1 MNEALVAGSVA
12 MIASRL
18 QIGDIDLE
26 LHRGGAGQTLLFL
39 HGGGG
44 FDPRAPFVADLARHF
59 DVVAPLHPGFGSSSL
74 PFWVDSVDDFV
85 HAQLALMEKLDLR
98 DVILVGAS
106 IGGWV
111 AADLAT
117 KNTSRIAKII
127 LVSPVGI
134 KVGPRDRLDIP
145 DIFATSADDLLKL
158 TAADPVGRKPDY
170 AAMSD
175 DEVRVLARNRETL
188 ALVAWEPYMH
198 NPKLKHR
205 LHAINRPTLI
215 LRGDHDRLVGADY
228 VEAYAKLIPDARSE
242 IIPGA
247 GHAPQSERA
256 EDFVARVMRFVQG

>member
-1 MNEALVAGSVA
+1 MNEATTAEAVALT
-12 MIASRL
+12 ASRL

-26 LHRGGAGQTLLFL
+26 LHRGGSGQTLLFL

-44 FDPRAPFVADLARHF
+44 FDPRAPFVGELARRF

-85 HAQLALMEKLDLR
+85 HVQLALMEKLDLR

-117 KNTSRIAKII
+117 KNTSRVAKII

-134 KVGPRDRLDIP
+134 KVGPRDKLDIP

-158 TAADPVGRKPDY
+158 TAADPVRRKPDY

-175 DEVRVLARNRETL
+175 DDLRVLARNRETL

-228 VEAYAKLIPDARSE
+228 VEAYAGLIPGARLETIPDA
-242 IIPGA
+242 
-247 GHAPQSERA
+247 GHSPQGEQA
-256 EDFVARVMRFVQG
+256 ADFVARVTHFANG